1 MNSTVRRLFPFLAWP
16 RPSAQALRKD
26 ALAGLSVGLVLVPQ
40 ALAYAT
46 LAGMP
51 PQTGLYAALIPS
63 IIGVLWG
70 SSPLLAVGPV
80 ALTSL
85 LTFASL
91 QPLAAPG
98 SAEWVQLAIWLAIYS
113 GLIQFALGALR
124 LGAVA
129 NFVSFP
135 VISGFINAASLII
148 IFSQLPALLG
158 LPSHLDLA
166 WFGRAAQSVRDAPL
180 RFGMSAAFGVGAFVL
195 LFVQKKLAPR
205 LPGVLIVCLLGIT
218 LSAWIGYAQAGAAV
232 VGDVP
237 GGLPGIGWPPSIG
250 FAQHRA
256 LIPAAIIIAL
266 ISFTE
271 AMSSCRTLARGRNE
285 RWDENQEL
293 IGQGL
298 AKIASGASGAFP
310 VSGSFSRSALN
321 AYVGATSAWSTLFS
335 AACVTV
341 VLAWLTGYLYHL
353 PRAVLAAVIIVPVL
367 SLIDVAVF
375 KKLWRASR
383 EDGIIAITTFVV
395 TLASVPYLHWG
406 VFVGFFIS
414 LLFFLYRRARPRIVE
429 LGAHDDGS
437 LRARDV
443 FGLPPLAPDIFA
455 VRMDAAISYISA
467 PVLERFIL
475 DHVTAVRGLRTVLL
489 SCAPVN
495 DIDATGLEMLQQ
507 LRRNLGGQ
515 GITLQLAGLRKQ
527 VRDALERTGIAA
539 EFGKAA
545 FYPTEQAA
553 IRALN
558 KPLPT
563 PPEAAQAD
571 EPAEVAAIDDSAG
584 RHGGP
589 EAAAVR

>member
-1 MNSTVRRLFPFLAWP
+1 MRRWP
-16 RPSAQALRKD
+16 ACRPRRACTPPCLP
-26 ALAGLSVGLVLVPQ
+26 SV
-40 ALAYAT
+40 
-46 LAGMP
+46 
-51 PQTGLYAALIPS
+51 
-63 IIGVLWG
+63 IGVLWG

-91 QPLAAPG
+91 QPMATPG
-98 SAEWVQLAIWLAIYS
+98 SAEWVTLAIWLAVYS
-113 GLIQFALGALR
+113 GLIQLALGAFR

-135 VISGFINAASLII
+135 VISGFINAAALII

-158 LPSHLDLA
+158 LPSHFDLQ
-166 WFGRAAQSVRDAPL
+166 WFARANLSLHDAPRAAAL
-180 RFGMSAAFGVGAFVL
+180 TAAFGIGALVFL
-195 LFVQKKLAPR
+195 LLQKRLAPR
-205 LPGVLIVCLLGIT
+205 WPGVLIACLAGIG
-218 LSAWIGYAQAGAAV
+218 LSAWIGYASAGAAV
-232 VGDVP
+232 VGNVP
-237 GGLPGIGWPPSIG
+237 GGLPGIGWLPSIT

-256 LIPAAIIIAL
+256 LLPAAIIIAL

-271 AMSSCRTLARGRNE
+271 AMSSCRTLSRGRNE

-298 AKIASGASGAFP
+298 AKIASGVSGAFP

-353 PRAVLAAVIIVPVL
+353 PRAVLAAIIIVPVFG
-367 SLIDVAVF
+367 LIDVAVF
-375 KKLWRASR
+375 KKLWRSSR
-383 EDGIIAITTFVV
+383 EDGLIALTTFVV

-429 LGAHDDGS
+429 LGAHPDGS

-443 FGLPPLAPDIFA
+443 FALPPLAPDVFA

-475 DHVTAVRGLRTVLL
+475 DHVMAVRGLRIVLM
-489 SCAPVN
+489 SCSPVN

-527 VRDALERTGIAA
+527 VRDALDRTGIAA
-539 EFGKAA
+539 EFGRSA

-553 IRALN
+553 ILALN
-558 KPLPT
+558 KP
-563 PPEAAQAD
+563 PPE
-571 EPAEVAAIDDSAG
+571 P
-584 RHGGP
+584 P
-589 EAAAVR
+589 AAAEAVDKPKSGDAMSAIAVTTGR

>member
-1 MNSTVRRLFPFLAWP
+1 MMSFHWRRLFPFLAWP
-16 RPSAQALRKD
+16 RPSMPALRKD

-63 IIGVLWG
+63 IVGVLWG

-91 QPLAAPG
+91 EPLATPG
-98 SAEWVQLAIWLAIYS
+98 SAQWVQLAIWLAVYS

-135 VISGFINAASLII
+135 VVSGFINAAALII

-158 LPSHLDLA
+158 LPSHLDLG
-166 WFGRAAQSVRDAPL
+166 WFQRAAAAARESPL
-180 RFGMSAAFGVGAFVL
+180 RLGLTAAFGIGAFAL
-195 LFVQKKLAPR
+195 LVVQKRLAPR
-205 LPGVLIVCLLGIT
+205 LPGVLIACLLGIG
-218 LSAWIGYAQAGAAV
+218 LSAWIGFARTGAAV

-237 GGLPGIGWPPSIG
+237 GGLPGFGWPPAIT
-250 FAQHRA
+250 FEQHRA
-256 LIPAAIIIAL
+256 LLPAALIIAL

-341 VLAWLTGYLYHL
+341 VLAWLTGYLHHL
-353 PRAVLAAVIIVPVL
+353 PRAVLAAIIIVPVL
-367 SLIDVAVF
+367 SLIDVPVF

-383 EDGIIAITTFVV
+383 EDGIIALTTFAV

-406 VFVGFFIS
+406 VFVGFVVS

-437 LRARDV
+437 LRARAV
-443 FGLPPLAPDIFA
+443 FGLPPLAPDVFA
-455 VRMDAAISYISA
+455 VRMDAAVSYISA

-475 DHVTAVRGLRTVLL
+475 DRVTAVRGLRTVLL

-507 LRRNLGGQ
+507 LRRNLGGR
-515 GITLQLAGLRKQ
+515 GIALQLAGLRKQ
-527 VRDALERTGIAA
+527 VRDALDRTGLAA
-539 EFGKAA
+539 EFGERAI
-545 FYPTEQAA
+545 YPTEQAA

-558 KPLPT
+558 RPLPA
-563 PPEAAQAD
+563 PAD
-571 EPAEVAAIDDSAG
+571 KPTEEGADDPHLASPSASAG
-584 RHGGP
+584 RSGAH
-589 EAAAVR
+589 